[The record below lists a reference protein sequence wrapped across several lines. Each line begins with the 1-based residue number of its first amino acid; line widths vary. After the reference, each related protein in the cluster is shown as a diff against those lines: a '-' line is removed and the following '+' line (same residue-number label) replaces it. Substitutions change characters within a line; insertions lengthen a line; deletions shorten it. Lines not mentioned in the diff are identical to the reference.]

1 MHIHNSIPHLNDLLR
16 KLLILVE
23 IVLHVD
29 ISNYN
34 FVAQRAVDSVL
45 ASGAKPHHSEGG
57 QDTSMNT
64 SMQADEGE
72 ENVENSLAAQTEML
86 KTVTQLLQQTS
97 QV

>member
-1 MHIHNSIPHLNDLLR
+1 MKAFNTGWNCVACNIS
-16 KLLILVE
+16 
-23 IVLHVD
+23 VD

>member
-1 MHIHNSIPHLNDLLR
+1 MPCVECAISVDMFND
-16 KLLILVE
+16 
-23 IVLHVD
+23 
-29 ISNYN
+29 N

-64 SMQADEGE
+64 SMQADDVE

>member
-1 MHIHNSIPHLNDLLR
+1 
-16 KLLILVE
+16 
-23 IVLHVD
+23 
-29 ISNYN
+29 
-34 FVAQRAVDSVL
+34 
-45 ASGAKPHHSEGG
+45 
-57 QDTSMNT
+57 MNT